1 MPPAATRDLLAR
13 ATSYAGDMDT
23 EAERWKPEVR
33 RILALA
39 WPVMLTSLNWTLLQ
53 VTDVVVVGD
62 AGTHEVSAFG
72 GSRAVTF
79 VTLMAAIGWLSG
91 VLVFASQ
98 ADGAADKPRT
108 GEVYREGLLLGAMI
122 GLAGGLVLYL
132 LAEPMLR
139 LLGVADSVIGIST
152 DVVRVMAFA
161 FPPQLILI
169 AASNFLEG
177 ISRPRRVMVVNLLM
191 LPLNA
196 VLAWALATGHLGL
209 PALGAVGAALA
220 TTISLWI
227 GAWAILWTATRV
239 PDQAARRLRD
249 VSLAAWRRAVQGA
262 LALCRFGFVPALA
275 SGLELA
281 GFSWLIALS
290 TQLGDVTSHAFQ
302 IVFAIHNVTFGVAL
316 GFGSAAG
323 VRAGNAVG
331 EGRPAAARHRT
342 LVAAVLALAVMS
354 GLVVLLITL
363 GGPIARAFPAE
374 APVHLLAV
382 AMLAVWAPFILF
394 DGLQVVFMFALRSV
408 GDQVA
413 AGLNG
418 IVAFFGVTGVLGW
431 WLVQMDYGPFG
442 LVWASGLGMVA
453 AALLNSGRFFWLTRS
468 RVRSPKS

>member
-1 MPPAATRDLLAR
+1 
-13 ATSYAGDMDT
+13 MDT

-108 GEVYREGLLLGAMI
+108 GDVYREGLLLGAMI

-249 VSLAAWRRAVQGA
+249 VSLAAWRRAVPGA

-331 EGRPAAARHRT
+331 EGRPTAARHRT
-342 LVAAVLALAVMS
+342 LVAAMLALAVMS

-382 AMLAVWAPFILF
+382 AMLALWAPFILF

-413 AGLNG
+413 AGLEADAVFVGN
-418 IVAFFGVTGVLGW
+418 IDHIEIWSAEAWKARDEATLSALGS
-431 WLVQMDYGPFG
+431 DPFG
-442 LVWASGLGMVA
+442 SEG
-453 AALLNSGRFFWLTRS
+453 F
-468 RVRSPKS
+468 

>member
-1 MPPAATRDLLAR
+1 MHSETGQWTAEAR
-13 ATSYAGDMDT
+13 
-23 EAERWKPEVR
+23 RL
-33 RILALA
+33 LALA

-53 VTDVVVVGD
+53 VTDVVVVGE

-91 VLVFASQ
+91 ILVFASQ
-98 ADGAADKPRT
+98 ADGAKDKPRT
-108 GEVYREGLLLGAMI
+108 GDVYREGLVLGALI
-122 GLAGGLVLYL
+122 GLVGGIILFVF
-132 LAEPMLR
+132 AEELLR
-139 LLGVADSVIGIST
+139 LLSVSESVLPISA

-161 FPPQLILI
+161 FPPQLILV

-177 ISRPRRVMVVNLLM
+177 ISHPRRVMAVNLM
-191 LPLNA
+191 TLPLNA
-196 VLAWALATGHLGL
+196 VLAWALATGQIGL
-209 PALGAVGAALA
+209 PAMGAVGAALA
-220 TTISLWI
+220 TTISLWV
-227 GAWAILWTATRV
+227 GAAAILWAAAQV
-239 PDQAARRLRD
+239 PDQAERGLRR
-249 VSLAAWRRAVQGA
+249 AAFSVWRRAWPGA
-262 LALCRFGFVPALA
+262 LALGRFGAVPALA

-302 IVFAIHNVTFGVAL
+302 IVFSIHNVTFGVAL

-331 EGRPAAARHRT
+331 EGQPEAARQRT
-342 LVAAVLALAVMS
+342 LIAALLTVAVMS
-354 GLVVLLITL
+354 VLVVALYLL

-374 APVHLLAV
+374 TPVHLLAV

-394 DGLQVVFMFALRSV
+394 DGLQVVFMFALRSI

-418 IVAFFGVTGVLGW
+418 IFAFFVVTGGFGW
-431 WLVQMDYGPFG
+431 WLVQMGHGPFA
-442 LVWASGLGMVA
+442 LVWGSGLGMMA
-453 AALLNSGRFFWLTRS
+453 AALLNSGRFFWLMQRGVS
-468 RVRSPKS
+468 SPQS

>member
-1 MPPAATRDLLAR
+1 M
-13 ATSYAGDMDT
+13 TSYAQYMGRD
-23 EAERWKPEVR
+23 AEHWKPEVW

-62 AGTHEVSAFG
+62 AGTHEVAAFG

-91 VLVFASQ
+91 ILVFASQ
-98 ADGAADKPRT
+98 ADGAKDKPRT
-108 GEVYREGLLLGAMI
+108 GDVYREGLLLGALI
-122 GLAGGLVLYL
+122 GLVGGVILFVFAEGLLRVL
-132 LAEPMLR
+132 
-139 LLGVADSVIGIST
+139 SVSEAVLPISA

-177 ISRPRRVMVVNLLM
+177 ISHPRRVMAVNLM
-191 LPLNA
+191 TLPLNG
-196 VLAWALATGHLGL
+196 VLAWALATGKFGL

-220 TTISLWI
+220 TTISLWA
-227 GAWAILWTATRV
+227 GAFAILWAASRV
-239 PDQAARRLRD
+239 PDQAERGLRKIRLS
-249 VSLAAWRRAVQGA
+249 VWKQALPGAVA
-262 LALCRFGFVPALA
+262 LGRFGSVPALA

-290 TQLGDVTSHAFQ
+290 TQLGDGTSHAFQ
-302 IVFAIHNVTFGVAL
+302 IVFSIHNVTFGVAL

-331 EGRPAAARHRT
+331 EGRPSAARQRT
-342 LVAAVLALAVMS
+342 LIAAMLTLAVMS
-354 GLVVLLITL
+354 CLVIALYVL

-374 APVHLLAV
+374 TPVHLLAV

-394 DGLQVVFMFALRSV
+394 DGLQVVFMFALRSI

-413 AGLNG
+413 AGFNG
-418 IVAFFGVTGVLGW
+418 IFAFFVVTGGLGW
-431 WLVQMDYGPFG
+431 WLVQLGYGPYA
-442 LVWASGLGMVA
+442 LVWGSGLGMMA
-453 AALLNSGRFFWLTRS
+453 AAFLNSGRFFWLMRTRLS
-468 RVRSPKS
+468 CPQS

>member
-1 MPPAATRDLLAR
+1 MADARDLLAR
-13 ATSYAGDMDT
+13 QSGYAGVMDRD
-23 EAERWKPEVR
+23 AERWKPEVR

-53 VTDVVVVGD
+53 VTDVVVVGET
-62 AGTHEVSAFG
+62 GTHEVSAFG

-91 VLVFASQ
+91 ILVFASQ

-108 GEVYREGLLLGAMI
+108 GEVYREGLLLGLLI
-122 GLAGGLVLYL
+122 GLAGGLVLYA

-139 LLGVADSVIGIST
+139 LLGVADNVLGISA

-177 ISRPRRVMVVNLLM
+177 VSHPRRVMAVNLM
-191 LPLNA
+191 TLPLNA
-196 VLAWALATGHLGL
+196 VLAWMLATGQLGL
-209 PALGAVGAALA
+209 PAMGAVGAALA

-227 GAWAILWTATRV
+227 GAAAILWTAARV
-239 PDQAARRLRD
+239 PDQAARHLRD
-249 VSLAAWRRAVQGA
+249 MSLAAWRRAVPGA
-262 LALCRFGFVPALA
+262 LALCRFGLVPALA

-302 IVFAIHNVTFGVAL
+302 IVFSIHNVTFGIAL

-323 VRAGNAVG
+323 VRAGNAIG
-331 EGRPAAARHRT
+331 EGRPWAARHRT
-342 LVAAVLALAVMS
+342 LIAAMLTLAVMS
-354 GLVVLLITL
+354 GLVVVLLVF
-363 GGPIARAFPAE
+363 GGLIASAFPAE
-374 APVHLLAV
+374 TSVHLLAV
-382 AMLAVWAPFILF
+382 GMLAVWAPFILF
-394 DGLQVVFMFALRSV
+394 DGLQVVFMFALRSI

-418 IVAFFGVTGVLGW
+418 IFAFFVVTGGLGW
-431 WLVQMDYGPFG
+431 WLVQQGYGPYA
-442 LVWASGLGMVA
+442 LVWGSGLGMMA
-453 AALLNSGRFFWLTRS
+453 AALLNSGRFFWLAQR
-468 RVRSPKS
+468 RVSSPQS

>member
-1 MPPAATRDLLAR
+1 M
-13 ATSYAGDMDT
+13 DMK
-23 EAERWKPEVR
+23 AERWKPEAR

-62 AGTHEVSAFG
+62 AGTHEVAAFG

-122 GLAGGLVLYL
+122 GLVGGCILFVF
-132 LAEPMLR
+132 AEGLLR
-139 LLGVADSVIGIST
+139 LLGVDDTVIGISA

-177 ISRPRRVMVVNLLM
+177 ISRPRRVMVVNLLL

-196 VLAWALATGHLGL
+196 VLAWVLATGHLGL
-209 PALGAVGAALA
+209 PAMGSAGAALA

-227 GAWAILWTATRV
+227 GAGAILWTATRV
-239 PDQAARRLRD
+239 PDQAARQLRET
-249 VSLAAWRRAVQGA
+249 SLVVWRRAVPGA
-262 LALCRFGFVPALA
+262 LALCRFGLVPALA

-331 EGRPAAARHRT
+331 EGRPEAARHRT
-342 LVAAVLALAVMS
+342 LMAAFLTLAVMS
-354 GLVVLLITL
+354 GLVVVLIAL
-363 GGPIARAFPAE
+363 GGPIAQAFPAE
-374 APVHLLAV
+374 APVHVLAV

-394 DGLQVVFMFALRSV
+394 DGLQVVFMFALRSL

-418 IVAFFGVTGVLGW
+418 IVAFFGVTGILGW
-431 WLVQMDYGPFG
+431 WLVRMDYGPFA

-453 AALLNSGRFFWLTRS
+453 AAVLNSGRFFWLTRS
-468 RVRSPKS
+468 RVRTPKS

>member
-1 MPPAATRDLLAR
+1 
-13 ATSYAGDMDT
+13 MDT

-39 WPVMLTSLNWTLLQ
+39 WPVVLTSLNWTLLQ
-53 VTDVVVVGD
+53 VTDVVVVGE

-91 VLVFASQ
+91 ILVFASQ
-98 ADGAADKPRT
+98 ADGAKDKPRT

-122 GLAGGLVLYL
+122 GIAGGLVLYL
-132 LAEPMLR
+132 LAEPLLR
-139 LLGVADSVIGIST
+139 LLGVADNVLGISA

-177 ISRPRRVMVVNLLM
+177 ISQPRRVMAVNLLT

-196 VLAWALATGHLGL
+196 VLAWSLATGHLGL
-209 PALGAVGAALA
+209 PAMGAVGAALA

-227 GAWAILWTATRV
+227 GAFAIIWTAARV

-249 VSLAAWRRAVQGA
+249 WSLAAWTRAVPGA
-262 LALCRFGFVPALA
+262 LALCRFGLVPALA

-302 IVFAIHNVTFGVAL
+302 IVFAIHNVTFGIAL

-342 LVAAVLALAVMS
+342 LIAALLTLAVMS
-354 GLVVLLITL
+354 GLVVVLLAF
-363 GGPIARAFPAE
+363 GGPIASAFPAE
-374 APVHLLAV
+374 APVHLMAV

-394 DGLQVVFMFALRSV
+394 DGLQVVFMFALRSI
-408 GDQVA
+408 GDQIA

-418 IVAFFGVTGVLGW
+418 IFAFFVVTGGLGW
-431 WLVQMDYGPFG
+431 WLVQQGYGPYA
-442 LVWASGLGMVA
+442 LVWGSGLGMMA
-453 AALLNSGRFFWLTRS
+453 AALLNSGRFFWLARR
-468 RVRSPKS
+468 RVSSPQS

>member
-1 MPPAATRDLLAR
+1 
-13 ATSYAGDMDT
+13 MD
-23 EAERWKPEVR
+23 AEVDSWKPEVR

-39 WPVMLTSLNWTLLQ
+39 WPVILTSLNWTLLQ
-53 VTDVVVVGD
+53 VTDVVVVGE
-62 AGTHEVSAFG
+62 AGTHQVSAFG

-91 VLVFASQ
+91 ILVFASQ
-98 ADGAADKPRT
+98 ADGAKDKPRT
-108 GEVYREGLLLGAMI
+108 GDVYREGLLLGAWI
-122 GLAGGLVLYL
+122 GLAGGIL
-132 LAEPMLR
+132 LFVFAEGLLR
-139 LLGVADSVIGIST
+139 LLSVSENVLPISA
-152 DVVRVMAFA
+152 DVVRIMAFA
-161 FPPQLILI
+161 FPSQLILI

-177 ISRPRRVMVVNLLM
+177 ISHPRRVMAVNLLT

-196 VLAWALATGHLGL
+196 VLAWAMATGRLGF
-209 PALGAVGAALA
+209 PEMGAVGAALA

-227 GAWAILWTATRV
+227 GAVAILWAAARV
-239 PDQAARRLRD
+239 PDQAARGLRRT
-249 VSLAAWRRAVQGA
+249 SLSVWTQAIPGA
-262 LALCRFGFVPALA
+262 LALGRFGLVPALA

-302 IVFAIHNVTFGVAL
+302 IVFSIHNVTFGVAL

-331 EGRPAAARHRT
+331 EGQPEAARHRT
-342 LVAAVLALAVMS
+342 LIAALLTLAVMS
-354 GLVVLLITL
+354 ALVVALYGL

-394 DGLQVVFMFALRSV
+394 DGLQVVFMFALRSI

-413 AGLNG
+413 AGFNG
-418 IVAFFGVTGVLGW
+418 IFAFFLVTGGLGW
-431 WLVQMDYGPFG
+431 WLVQTGYGPYA
-442 LVWASGLGMVA
+442 LVWGSGLGMMA
-453 AALLNSGRFFWLTRS
+453 AAFLNSGRFFWLMRNRLS
-468 RVRSPKS
+468 FPKS